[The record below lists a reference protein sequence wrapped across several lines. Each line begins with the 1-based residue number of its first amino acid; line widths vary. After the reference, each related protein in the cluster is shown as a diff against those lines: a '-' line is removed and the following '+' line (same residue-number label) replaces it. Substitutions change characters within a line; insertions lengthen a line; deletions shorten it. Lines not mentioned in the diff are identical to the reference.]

1 MCIIGG
7 NQDLNLD
14 CFITSVTLFHLVV
27 FFVLVSEQERIFFS
41 QLITIWSTPVCSR
54 SQHNQEEII
63 SE

>member
-27 FFVLVSEQERIFFS
+27 FFVLVSEQEDFFFS
-41 QLITIWSTPVCSR
+41 TYYYLEYSCLFTFAT
-54 SQHNQEEII
+54 
-63 SE
+63 